1 MMAVAQ
7 LARAYFSSL
16 CQGWKINVYRTVQLP
31 LNGDL
36 ELIWYLRHYL
46 LRSRGVARAGRG
58 RAWLSLR
65 GGELEMLQSL
75 LLL

>member
-36 ELIWYLRHYL
+36 ELIWHLRHYL
-46 LRSRGVARAGRG
+46 LRSQGVA
-58 RAWLSLR
+58 
-65 GGELEMLQSL
+65 
-75 LLL
+75 